1 MTEIAL
7 TLLDW
12 TIILFEMAIAMII
25 FAIVKG
31 WYDNRKWKNH
41 IYQILEEYRAK
52 YGVDSGCELLL
63 YRKTNNEVED
73 EKL

>member
-1 MTEIAL
+1 MTEIGL
-7 TLLDW
+7 SCFDW
-12 TIILFEMAIAMII
+12 TILLFEMLIDMIN
-25 FAIVKG
+25 FAILKG
-31 WYDNRKWKNH
+31 WYDNRRWKNH

-73 EKL
+73 D

>member
-7 TLLDW
+7 SCLDL
-12 TIILFEMAIAMII
+12 TIQLFEVLIAMII

-31 WYDNRKWKNH
+31 WYDNRRWKNH

-63 YRKTNNEVED
+63 YRKTNNGGED
-73 EKL
+73 D